1 MERVPEHEL
10 MDNAEQARAYAD
22 TDFSEPHEAF
32 VSHFRI
38 LFPNFSSGR
47 VLDMGCGTA
56 DVTLRFARAFP
67 KADILGIDGAEE
79 MLDVGTRYIR
89 SEGLSDRIELRKQ
102 TIPDRSLL
110 KLRFDCIISNSLLHH
125 LKRPETLWQVIDQ
138 CAKPFAPVLVMDL
151 FRPDTVEDARELV
164 KLYAADAS
172 PILQNDF
179 YNSLLASYRMEE
191 IKQQLSSSGLDYLK
205 TKIVSDRHIIIWGS
219 KRTYG

>member
-1 MERVPEHEL
+1 
-10 MDNAEQARAYAD
+10 
-22 TDFSEPHEAF
+22 
-32 VSHFRI
+32 
-38 LFPNFSSGR
+38 
-47 VLDMGCGTA
+47 MGCGTA